1 MRFLPNN
8 SPPFRGERKAML
20 NFSLLKLARKIRK
33 RTQGEGAERSGISQ
47 STYSKIE
54 KGLLAASEAQVA
66 KIAAALHFP
75 PDFFYQNADIS
86 PALTPFRKKASIKL
100 RDIEA
105 AEAEGNLYRL
115 FLDKLLDNENLLY
128 EPISYQQ
135 EVDDDYSAAV
145 LAAPEDIARECR
157 RIFGIPNG
165 PIHNLTGVLED
176 NGFFII
182 HRELPKGIDGFMLLP
197 SRSAKVNYII
207 ILNKD
212 YPGERMRFSLA
223 HELGHIIM
231 HTKLGVEEEA
241 NQFASELLMPEAKIS
256 PYLMRARSLY
266 DYLPIKKI
274 WGVSIQALLHR
285 AKTLKIITETQ
296 YKSFNVRIS
305 QLGYRQK
312 EPAPLPR
319 EKPDLLAE
327 LNRAYKS
334 FGFTLSEIL
343 ELLCISKEN
352 YIEYF
357 QPPPLPKPAVLAA
370 PAPLAGAASDESL
383 KHLRVVS

>member
-1 MRFLPNN
+1 
-8 SPPFRGERKAML
+8 ML
-20 NFSLLKLARKIRK
+20 NFSLFKLARKIRK
-33 RTQGEGAERSGISQ
+33 YTQGEVAELSGISQ
-47 STYSKIE
+47 SAYSKIE

-66 KIAAALHFP
+66 KLAAALHFP
-75 PDFFYQNADIS
+75 PEFFYQNADIS
-86 PALTPFRKKASIKL
+86 PALTPFYRRTNTTL
-100 RDIEA
+100 RDIET

-115 FLDKLLDNENLLY
+115 FLDKLLDNDNLVY

-135 EVDDDYSAAV
+135 EVDDNYSA
-145 LAAPEDIARECR
+145 EDIARECR

-182 HRELPKGIDGFMLLP
+182 HRELPKGIDGFTLLP

-231 HTKLGVEEEA
+231 HTKLGPNMEEEA
-241 NQFASELLMPEAKIS
+241 NQFASELLMPKAEIF
-256 PYLMRARSLY
+256 PYLSRARSLY

-312 EPAPLPR
+312 EPVPLPR

-334 FGFTLSEIL
+334 FGFTRSELL
-343 ELLCISKEN
+343 EILCISKEN

-357 QPPPLPKPAVLAA
+357 QPPAVPRPKSMPN
-370 PAPLAGAASDESL
+370 ESR